1 MNESTVKM
9 VRESGFKVKFLAGKI
24 GVHPNQLSMALR
36 GERIIPD
43 EKERMLKDFLKMIP
57 A

>member
-1 MNESTVKM
+1 MNETTKKL
-9 VRESGFKVKFLAGKI
+9 VRESGFKVKFLAVKI

-36 GERIIPD
+36 GERYLPNG
-43 EKERMLKDFLKMIP
+43 KEDLLKEFLNKIP